1 MPRKPRF
8 FLPNVPNHIVQRGKN
23 HDPVFFEPSDYY
35 FYLDKLREALI
46 KYDCS
51 LHSYALMTNHIH
63 LLMSSK
69 DKSGISHVM
78 QYVGRF
84 YVPYINHK
92 YQLSG
97 SIWEGRFKSNLIES
111 ERYLLTCMRYIEENP
126 VRANMVNHPKDYL
139 FSSYAC
145 NALGQENVIVSEHE
159 VFSRLSDDKIKRH
172 KFYQQ
177 LFNSSLQEGDMNQ
190 IRLGYQSGTPIGSK
204 SFNEKI
210 ENITG
215 RKLGKLARGRPKT
228 SS

>member
-1 MPRKPRF
+1 
-8 FLPNVPNHIVQRGKN
+8 
-23 HDPVFFEPSDYY
+23 
-35 FYLDKLREALI
+35 
-46 KYDCS
+46 
-51 LHSYALMTNHIH
+51 
-63 LLMSSK
+63 MSSK
-69 DKSGISHVM
+69 NKSGISQAM

-139 FSSYAC
+139 FSSYGF
-145 NALGQENVIVSEHE
+145 NALGQKNIVVSEHE
-159 VFSRLSDDKIKRH
+159 VFSRLSDDKVKRH

-177 LFNSSLQEGDMNQ
+177 LFNLSLQEDEISQ

-204 SFNEKI
+204 TFSEKI
-210 ENITG
+210 EAITG
-215 RKLGKLARGRPKT
+215 RKPGKLTRGRPKI